1 MLRRFSVNMAIFSM
15 LADIVL
21 TYVAFFAAVWLRP
34 YLTGLT
40 FPTLIPHYAIDIPI
54 WFYIVMPVLWLTIF
68 LLNSV
73 YDPKRLYKA
82 VDEFQ
87 TVTIAVGIASLVMA
101 GLLFLAFRELSR
113 WLFVSF
119 LVFDLALLLGWRILS
134 RFIFRIGRLPAQER
148 SVLIIG
154 AGHVGRRVGQMIQ
167 NYHWMGLN
175 LVGYLDDD
183 PQKLDGVLP
192 VLGCLEEARRIIER
206 QKIDDVV
213 IALPQKAY
221 GQINKLA
228 LTLHDMP
235 VHVRVVPDYFSL
247 ALYRATVDDF
257 GGLPMINLRDPALN
271 DVQRLVKRLFDLAV
285 GGILFALAVPFL
297 LLIALLVRLDSTGPI
312 ILRQQ
317 RVGENG
323 HLFNMYKFR
332 SMVNGAERLQAQ
344 VNEINDKG
352 QLIHKKANDPRVT
365 HIGRFLRR
373 TSLDELPQL
382 LNVLKGDM
390 SLVGPRPELPW
401 LLDQYQLWQHKRL
414 AVPQGMTGWWQ
425 INSRAEKLMHLY
437 TEDDIY
443 YIQNYSLWLDI
454 YILLKTPW
462 VVVRGK
468 GAY

>member
-1 MLRRFSVNMAIFSM
+1 MLRRFSVNFAIFSM
-15 LADIVL
+15 VIDIGL
-21 TYVAFFAAVWLRP
+21 TYLAFFVAIWLRP
-34 YLTGLT
+34 FLTDLD
-40 FPTLIPHYAIDIPI
+40 FPIPIPPYAIDIPT
-54 WFYIVMPVLWLTIF
+54 WFYIAMPVLWLTIF

-87 TVTIAVGIASLVMA
+87 NVTIAVGIVGLVMM

-113 WLFVSF
+113 WLFLTF
-119 LVFDLALLLGWRILS
+119 LVTDWCFLLGWRVVARLM
-134 RFIFRIGRLPAQER
+134 FKVGRSTVREQQ
-148 SVLIIG
+148 VLIIG
-154 AGHVGRRVGQMIQ
+154 AGRVGRRVGQMIQ
-167 NYHWMGLN
+167 KYHWMGLN

-183 PQKLDGVLP
+183 PRKQNGDLP
-192 VLGCLEEARRIIER
+192 VLGCLEEARQIITQRNIE
-206 QKIDDVV
+206 DVV

-228 LTLHDMP
+228 FTLHDMP

-271 DVQRLVKRLFDLAV
+271 DVQRLVKRIFDLTL
-285 GGILFALAVPFL
+285 GGFLFLLVAPWL
-297 LLIALLVRLDSTGPI
+297 LLIGLLIWLDSTGPI
-312 ILRQQ
+312 ILRQK

-323 HLFNMYKFR
+323 RLFAMYKFR
-332 SMVNGAERLQAQ
+332 SMVDGAERLQAQ
-344 VNEINDKG
+344 VNEVNEKG

-365 HIGRFLRR
+365 RIGRVLRR

-401 LLDQYQLWQHKRL
+401 LLDQYQPWQHKRL

>member
-1 MLRRFSVNMAIFSM
+1 MLRRFSVNFAIFSM
-15 LADIVL
+15 VIDIGL
-21 TYVAFFAAVWLRP
+21 TYLAFFVAIWLRP
-34 YLTGLT
+34 FLTDLD
-40 FPTLIPHYAIDIPI
+40 FPIPIPPYAIDIPT
-54 WFYIVMPVLWLTIF
+54 WFYIAMPVLWLTIF

-87 TVTIAVGIASLVMA
+87 NVTIAVGIVGLVMM

-113 WLFVSF
+113 WLFLTF
-119 LVFDLALLLGWRILS
+119 LVTDWCFLLGWRVVARLM
-134 RFIFRIGRLPAQER
+134 FKVGRSTVREQQ
-148 SVLIIG
+148 VLIIG
-154 AGHVGRRVGQMIQ
+154 AGRVGRRVGQMIQ
-167 NYHWMGLN
+167 KYHWMGLN

-183 PQKLDGVLP
+183 PRKQNGDLP
-192 VLGCLEEARRIIER
+192 VLGCLEEARQIITQRNIE
-206 QKIDDVV
+206 DVV

-228 LTLHDMP
+228 FTLHDMP

-271 DVQRLVKRLFDLAV
+271 DVQRLVKRIFDLTL
-285 GGILFALAVPFL
+285 GGFLFVLVAPWL
-297 LLIALLVRLDSTGPI
+297 LLIGLLIWLDSTGPI

-323 HLFNMYKFR
+323 RLFAMYKFR
-332 SMVNGAERLQAQ
+332 SMVDGAERLQAQ
-344 VNEINDKG
+344 VNEVNEKG

-365 HIGRFLRR
+365 RIGRVLRR

-401 LLDQYQLWQHKRL
+401 LLDQYQPWQHKRL